1 MDIDRDKLAAVLSEL
16 MTERRRR
23 QEARGEV
30 AEVRIVGIPPDDM
43 DDGDDG
49 DEDTITC
56 VITGVPDPDPE
67 PEQRPAIVT
76 SPPQV
81 RDEIEPVARYE
92 GLDVPRTYVYS
103 VLRQASETH
112 NGIITEGYYCVS
124 QGELTVEDT
133 RGEVI
138 GTATLHAGD
147 DPLRVA
153 RLLLL
158 EGVEQ
163 EDIPIAYPNI
173 RLA

>member
-1 MDIDRDKLAAVLSEL
+1 M
-16 MTERRRR
+16 
-23 QEARGEV
+23 
-30 AEVRIVGIPPDDM
+30 VGVPPDDFVYPEE
-43 DDGDDG
+43 DPDGR
-49 DEDTITC
+49 ITC
-56 VITGVPDPDPE
+56 IITGVPDPDPE

-81 RDEIEPVARYE
+81 RDEIEPSARYE